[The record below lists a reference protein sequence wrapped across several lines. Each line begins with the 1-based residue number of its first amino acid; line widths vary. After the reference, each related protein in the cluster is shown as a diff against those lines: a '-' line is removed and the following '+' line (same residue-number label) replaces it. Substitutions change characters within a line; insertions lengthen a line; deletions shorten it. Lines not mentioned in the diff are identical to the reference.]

1 MIKKILALVA
11 LLTLSVGVASAQ
23 TTALVDMEYLMSRL
37 PAYAKA
43 QKQLEEQSQ
52 KWQAEVSKIEAEAAT
67 LYKAFQAE
75 AGNLNAQQRQSR
87 EDAIIAKEKAAY
99 ELKRKYFSPEGELV
113 KRREALMK
121 PIQTEIWNSL
131 KEIALARGLQLILD
145 KSTGKIIYADPAI
158 DYSGIVLQKMGY
170 GN

>member
-37 PAYAKA
+37 PAYTKA

-52 KWQAEVSKIEAEAAT
+52 KWQAEVSKFEAEAAT

-75 AGNLNAQQRQSR
+75 AGSLNAQQRQAR
-87 EDAIIAKEKAAY
+87 EDAIIAKEKQAY